1 MILIYNVTRIL
12 IYPLI
17 LLLSFFNKKIRNVIF
32 NSLKNRKSI
41 ENSSKSKIL
50 IHVSSVGEL
59 NLCDEL
65 INKLIEK
72 KEEII
77 ISVMTS
83 TGMSELTKRYKNN
96 KNINSIYFP
105 LDDYCSLKKIF
116 KKNKISKVIVIET
129 EIWPNLFY
137 LSNKYSKLYIVNGRL
152 TEKGLNKY
160 LKIKYFISKILS
172 YASKIMVQSEE
183 DKKRY
188 LKIKQ
193 FKNISVYSNLKYT
206 INYNLLDENQKNE
219 YYEKTLYK
227 DRQLI
232 VCGSTRETE
241 ERFWINIYNKLVRN
255 YKSYK
260 WQLVIVPRHLER
272 VDKIIAELKIANCNE
287 YSLFTENKKSNIII
301 VDKMGILRDFYELSD
316 HVFVGG
322 TIANIGGHSILE
334 PLFYGKK
341 PIIGPNYKNIEDI
354 VNDFKDKKMVNIIR
368 EEEAIYAIINN
379 INENERDYRSIIK
392 EEFKNKNEINKI
404 IDELYD

>member
-105 LDDYCSLKKIF
+105 LDDYYSLKKIF

-160 LKIKYFISKILS
+160 LKIKYES
-172 YASKIMVQSEE
+172 
-183 DKKRY
+183 
-188 LKIKQ
+188 
-193 FKNISVYSNLKYT
+193 
-206 INYNLLDENQKNE
+206 
-219 YYEKTLYK
+219 
-227 DRQLI
+227 
-232 VCGSTRETE
+232 
-241 ERFWINIYNKLVRN
+241 
-255 YKSYK
+255 
-260 WQLVIVPRHLER
+260 
-272 VDKIIAELKIANCNE
+272 
-287 YSLFTENKKSNIII
+287 FT
-301 VDKMGILRDFYELSD
+301 
-316 HVFVGG
+316 
-322 TIANIGGHSILE
+322 
-334 PLFYGKK
+334 
-341 PIIGPNYKNIEDI
+341 
-354 VNDFKDKKMVNIIR
+354 
-368 EEEAIYAIINN
+368 
-379 INENERDYRSIIK
+379 
-392 EEFKNKNEINKI
+392 
-404 IDELYD
+404 